1 MMTKVAV
8 ALATLAMLSIAISG
22 PGTRGRWFHFRVGLA
37 LFALSGLL
45 GAAAAV
51 TGVLAWRDGTMLGAL
66 AALVGVVVMIGPF
79 AGILAARGKPMI
91 HDITTDLEDPPR
103 FAVLLVAPFEAR
115 VGEIQRKAYPD
126 VKPLLL
132 DAAPSDAFARARAAA
147 EARGWEIAS
156 VRPEEGVLE
165 ATDTTGWF
173 GFKDDIAIRVRRAS
187 TGSRIDVR
195 STSRVGKSDV
205 GMNAKRIQEYLGKV

>member
-1 MMTKVAV
+1 MITKVALV
-8 ALATLAMLSIAISG
+8 LAALAVLSLAVSG

-51 TGVLAWRDGTMLGAL
+51 TGALAWRDGAMLGAI
-66 AALVGVVVMIGPF
+66 AALAGVAVMIGPF
-79 AGILAARGKPMI
+79 AGILGARGKPMI
-91 HDITTDLEDPPR
+91 HDITTDLEDPPS
-103 FAVLLVAPFEAR
+103 FTVFPVAPFEAR

-126 VKPLLL
+126 VKPRLLEL
-132 DAAPSDAFARARAAA
+132 SPSDAFARARAAA
-147 EARGWEIAS
+147 ESLRWEIAS
-156 VRPEEGVLE
+156 ARAGEGMLE

-173 GFKDDIAIRVRRAS
+173 GFKDDIVVRIRPAGN
-187 TGSRIDVR
+187 GSRIDVR

-205 GMNAKRIQEYLGKV
+205 GKNAKRIREYLGKL